1 MGMHDGCYS
10 MPTVADV
17 YRSISCFFSWLY
29 TENMIVENPMQRV
42 KKPKVPK
49 EFARTFSH
57 GEVRMMF
64 DFWDKGTF
72 YGYRNFLILSLLLGT
87 GIRKTELLQLS
98 LTDIDFDARVLLVRG
113 KGDKQRFV
121 PLSKMMVRL
130 LRNYLMK
137 RKAYLADVNQDSN
150 ALFVNRLGRR
160 LGKSG
165 LEEIFAKMKKGLKID
180 KRRLSPHTFRHTFAR
195 AFLSNGGNLF
205 SLQDIL
211 GHEDI
216 ATTRIYVEFGI
227 DGNRQQIDSY
237 CPIDNRAYGSRNKLP
252 YPIEEWADY
261 YKGAIHLHGHQHN
274 TSAYNLQQKQAG
286 LRRFDVGVDAN
297 GYAPVSVEGIIAFF
311 EQK

>member
-1 MGMHDGCYS
+1 MLISEAVQGFYRRCKAEGVSNNTIKTYSYHFYRFIHHLFADKKEKIEDVKTDDIRKYLIGMQDAGYS
-10 MPTVADV
+10 PHTVADV
-17 YRSISCFFSWLY
+17 YRSISCFFRWLY
-29 TENMIVENPMQRV
+29 NENMIVENPMQRV

-57 GEVRMMF
+57 GEVRMML

-72 YGYRNFLILSLLLGT
+72 YGYRNYLILNLLLGT

-137 RKAYLADVNQDSN
+137 RKTYLADVNQDSN
-150 ALFVNRLGRR
+150 ALFINRLGRR
-160 LGKSG
+160 LGQSG
-165 LEEIFAKMKKGLKID
+165 LEEIFVKMKEGLKID

-195 AFLSNGGNLF
+195 AFLANGGNLF

-237 CPIDNRAYGSRNKLP
+237 CPIDNLAWQY
-252 YPIEEWADY
+252 D
-261 YKGAIHLHGHQHN
+261 
-274 TSAYNLQQKQAG
+274 
-286 LRRFDVGVDAN
+286 D
-297 GYAPVSVEGIIAFF
+297 
-311 EQK
+311 

>member
-1 MGMHDGCYS
+1 MLIAEAVQGFYRRCKAEGVSANTIKTYSYHFYRFIHHLFADGKEKIEDVKTDDIRKYLIGMQDAGYS
-10 MPTVADV
+10 PHTVADV

-72 YGYRNFLILSLLLGT
+72 YGYRNFFIINLLLGT
-87 GIRKTELLQLS
+87 GIRKSELLQLS
-98 LTDIDFDARVLLVRG
+98 LTDIDFDARVLLIRG

-130 LRNYLMK
+130 LRNYLLK
-137 RKAYLADVNQDSN
+137 RKNYLADVNQDSN

-160 LGKSG
+160 LGQSG

-180 KRRLSPHTFRHTFAR
+180 KRRLSPHTFRHTFSR

-216 ATTRIYVEFGI
+216 ATTRIYVDFGI
-227 DGNRQQIDSY
+227 NGNRQQIDSY
-237 CPIDNRAYGSRNKLP
+237 CPIDNLAWQY
-252 YPIEEWADY
+252 D
-261 YKGAIHLHGHQHN
+261 
-274 TSAYNLQQKQAG
+274 
-286 LRRFDVGVDAN
+286 D
-297 GYAPVSVEGIIAFF
+297 
-311 EQK
+311 